1 MADLEDTEVYEENQ
15 ELEIP
20 DEEPVPEV
28 KKGKKG
34 MRRSVPATPE
44 RLEILRLAR
53 IKALEVRKKKAVES
67 GKGALREEKKQ
78 NALNN
83 RKKAEDDMNAK
94 IEAEVQKRLS
104 NLGIS
109 NQLEKIDEL
118 VSQKIK
124 DMQLKTQEEEEPKV
138 SRRKKKVVYDTE
150 SDTDSEVVYVKKK
163 TIRPP
168 KQEPEQPP
176 PPPQQV
182 NPFMDFQNQIQN
194 SIMNNPARYG
204 RRF

>member
-53 IKALEVRKKKAVES
+53 IKALEVRKQKAIET
-67 GKGALREEKKQ
+67 GKGALREEKRQ

-109 NQLEKIDEL
+109 NQMDKIDEL
-118 VSQKIK
+118 VEAKFKALQVS
-124 DMQLKTQEEEEPKV
+124 KTEEPPA
-138 SRRKKKVVYDTE
+138 RRKKKVVYETD
-150 SDTDSEVVYVKKK
+150 SDTDTEVYVKKK
-163 TIRPP
+163 SVRPP
-168 KQEPEQPP
+168 PEPAPVQQPN
-176 PPPQQV
+176 Q
-182 NPFMDFQNQIQN
+182 FMDFQNQIQN
-194 SIMNNPARYG
+194 AMFNNPAMYG

>member
-53 IKALEVRKKKAVES
+53 IKALEVRKQKAIES
-67 GKGALREEKKQ
+67 GKGALREEKRQ

-83 RKKAEDDMNAK
+83 RKKAQDDIDAK

-118 VSQKIK
+118 VAQKIK
-124 DMQLKTQEEEEPKV
+124 DMQLKTQEEEPKV
-138 SRRKKKVVYDTE
+138 RRKKKVVYDTE

-163 TIRPP
+163 TVRPP
-168 KQEPEQPP
+168 KQEPEPVPVPQPP
-176 PPPQQV
+176 V

-194 SIMNNPARYG
+194 SIMSNPVMYRNRRY
-204 RRF
+204 

>member
-1 MADLEDTEVYEENQ
+1 MADLEDTEVYDEPEHG
-15 ELEIP
+15 EIP

-53 IKALEVRKKKAVES
+53 IKALEVRKQKAIET
-67 GKGALREEKKQ
+67 GKGALREEKRQ

-109 NQLEKIDEL
+109 NQMDKIDEL
-118 VSQKIK
+118 VEAKFKALQVSKS
-124 DMQLKTQEEEEPKV
+124 EEPPA
-138 SRRKKKVVYDTE
+138 RRKKKVVYETD
-150 SDTDSEVVYVKKK
+150 SDTDTEVYVKKK
-163 TIRPP
+163 SVRPP
-168 KQEPEQPP
+168 PPVQEQPP
-176 PPPQQV
+176 Q

-194 SIMNNPARYG
+194 AMFNNPAMYG